1 MEISGDVIR
10 RGLSRQALNDGA
22 SILFHAACLTAETT
36 SAIRGHS

>member
-1 MEISGDVIR
+1 MEISRDIIQR
-10 RGLSRQALNDGA
+10 DLSGQALNDGA